1 MAVYFEIYFIK
12 LEMES
17 FLLVLSQEKLIVHS
31 QPFPF
36 IVIIYLSIFREITG
50 KNFVFKIYWY
60 FSLLQ

>member
-1 MAVYFEIYFIK
+1 MAVYFQIYFIK

-17 FLLVLSQEKLIVHS
+17 FLLVLSQEKIIVHS
-31 QPFPF
+31 QHFPF
-36 IVIIYLSIFREITG
+36 IVIISLSIFREITG